1 MFAAVSIVSADAQS
15 TYYLDTSGN
24 TDWVPATGE
33 TLCATFKTS
42 GNAQTGSKIDFE
54 KVKDNLYK
62 VEGVPSDAASI
73 QIYLVRKNTKM
84 LSTLPTGGK
93 KRVFYNNTS
102 ANWDTPH
109 VYSWQGAGA
118 TDADRNAQW
127 PGASMTRIED
137 TSYWYY
143 DAPFDNV
150 IFNNGKEGSEL
161 VQTDDLQI
169 EKDNPVFAKAT
180 GSAWESAPYYKKYG
194 NCSIATPATGN
205 DIYVQKNDSL
215 KLSKY
220 PYSVTDDDANPRSYT
235 NTQVIYMYNPDW
247 TDASKVKVTWDY
259 NDPYQ
264 TTITMDK
271 LTDTNKPTGVFEGS
285 VPDGFYVA
293 TVPRT
298 KPTYPQ
304 VSRICATTSR
314 TAPTSGASSR
324 TLSARLP
331 TTL

>member
-1 MFAAVSIVSADAQS
+1 MRKRCRKTALLSKRALSLLVAFVIAMSMFAAVSIVSADAQS

-143 DAPFDNV
+143 DAV
-150 IFNNGKEGSEL
+150 
-161 VQTDDLQI
+161 
-169 EKDNPVFAKAT
+169 
-180 GSAWESAPYYKKYG
+180 YK
-194 NCSIATPATGN
+194 C
-205 DIYVQKNDSL
+205 V
-215 KLSKY
+215 
-220 PYSVTDDDANPRSYT
+220 
-235 NTQVIYMYNPDW
+235 
-247 TDASKVKVTWDY
+247 
-259 NDPYQ
+259 
-264 TTITMDK
+264 
-271 LTDTNKPTGVFEGS
+271 
-285 VPDGFYVA
+285 
-293 TVPRT
+293 
-298 KPTYPQ
+298 
-304 VSRICATTSR
+304 
-314 TAPTSGASSR
+314 
-324 TLSARLP
+324 
-331 TTL
+331 